1 MKSLEPN
8 KIYALTA
15 YTIDNNPKETIALIR
30 KNGVMIADNATSTQ
44 IEKAF
49 AALLPKS
56 EKFRND
62 FSKLIIRTAQEDYSG
77 FASTD
82 LPSGK
87 GLSTTDPSSSSK
99 VFMTLGGTPPIEA
112 PTGVTTRPKK
122 SFSDTAV
129 GSFLSG
135 LLTPENATNAINTG
149 LNIWSIKQTGQPAS
163 TTSSDISMGRDEFSS
178 SGSGRGISTT
188 TTIIL
193 VVGALALIGVAV
205 YFYKKK

>member
-8 KIYALTA
+8 QIYALTA
-15 YTIDNNPKETIALIR
+15 YTIDNNPKETITLIR
-30 KNGVMIADNATSTQ
+30 KNGIMIADNASSSQ

-49 AALLPKS
+49 ATLLPKS

-62 FSKLIIRTAQEDYSG
+62 FTKLILRTTQQDYSG
-77 FASTD
+77 FSGTD

-87 GLSTTDPSSSSK
+87 GLTPTSPSSPIIT
-99 VFMTLGGTPPIEA
+99 FPTTPIQS
-112 PTGVTTRPKK
+112 PTGLTSKPKK

-129 GSFLSG
+129 GSFLSS
-135 LLTPENATNAINTG
+135 LLTPENAQSAINTG
-149 LNIWSIKQTGQPAS
+149 LNVWSIKQTGQPANVV
-163 TTSSDISMGRDEFSS
+163 TNDLNAGRDELPPN
-178 SGSGRGISTT
+178 GNGRGISTT
-188 TTIIL
+188 TTIVL

>member
-30 KNGVMIADNATSTQ
+30 KNGVMISDNATSTQ

-62 FSKLIIRTAQEDYSG
+62 FSKLILRTAQEDYSG

-87 GLSTTDPSSSSK
+87 GLSTTDPFSK
-99 VFMTLGGTPPIEA
+99 AFGSVSTTTPIEA
-112 PTGVTTRPKK
+112 PTGVTTKTKK

-135 LLTPENATNAINTG
+135 LLTPENAQSAINTG
-149 LNIWSIKQTGQPAS
+149 LNVWSIKQTGQPAS
-163 TTSSDISMGRDEFSS
+163 VVTTDLNAGRNELPQ
-178 SGSGRGISTT
+178 SGSGKGISTT
-188 TTIIL
+188 TTIVL
-193 VVGALALIGVAV
+193 VVGAIALIGIAV

>member
-30 KNGVMIADNATSTQ
+30 RNGVMIADNATSAQ

-62 FSKLIIRTAQEDYSG
+62 FSKLIFRTAQEDYSG
-77 FASTD
+77 FSSTD

-87 GLSTTDPSSSSK
+87 GLSTTTTSSPLVLSGS
-99 VFMTLGGTPPIEA
+99 TPIEA
-112 PTGVTTRPKK
+112 PTGVTTKTKK

-135 LLTPENATNAINTG
+135 LLTPENAQSAINTG
-149 LNIWSIKQTGQPAS
+149 LNIWSMKQTGQPAS
-163 TTSSDISMGRDEFSS
+163 VVSNDISSGRDEFSS
-178 SGSGRGISTT
+178 SGSGKGISTT
-188 TTIIL
+188 TTIVL
-193 VVGALALIGVAV
+193 VFGALALIGIAV

>member
-30 KNGVMIADNATSTQ
+30 RNGVMIADNATSTQ

-62 FSKLIIRTAQEDYSG
+62 FSKLILRTAQEDYSG

-87 GLSTTDPSSSSK
+87 GLSTTTSSSPLVLSGS
-99 VFMTLGGTPPIEA
+99 TPIEA
-112 PTGVTTRPKK
+112 PTGVTTKTKK

-135 LLTPENATNAINTG
+135 LLTPENAQSAINTG
-149 LNIWSIKQTGQPAS
+149 LNVWSIKQTGQPAS
-163 TTSSDISMGRDEFSS
+163 VVTTDLNAGRNEIPQN
-178 SGSGRGISTT
+178 GSGRGVSTT
-188 TTIIL
+188 TTIVL

>member
-1 MKSLEPN
+1 MKSLEQN

-30 KNGVMIADNATSTQ
+30 KNGVMIADNASSTQ

-62 FSKLIIRTAQEDYSG
+62 FSKLILRTAQEDYSG
-77 FASTD
+77 FAATD

-87 GLSTTDPSSSSK
+87 GLSTSDPSSSSK
-99 VFMTLGGTPPIEA
+99 VFMTLGGTPPIEP
-112 PTGVTTRPKK
+112 PTGLTTRPKK

-135 LLTPENATNAINTG
+135 LFTPENASSAINTA
-149 LNIWSIKQTGQPAS
+149 LNVWSVKQTGQPAVGVS
-163 TTSSDISMGRDEFSS
+163 NDLNSGRNELSS
-178 SGSGRGISTT
+178 SGRGISTT
-188 TTIIL
+188 TTVVL
-193 VVGALALIGVAV
+193 VVGALVLIGVAV